1 MRERDGTGLH
11 GLPTRNG
18 RPETRGWLPPSL
30 PGPPRRAH
38 RSPPPL
44 SCRWLPCPLERM
56 PRPPGFSLEVPWPP
70 EPEGRLRPCSFLR
83 HPPSPSHTGP
93 PARAFHMGRVTAFCL
108 LGCLLWK
115 WPGDVCSSA
124 CVCSGHIVLGLG
136 LPLWEPCFFTF
147 PPPPLST
154 KRDMS

>member
-1 MRERDGTGLH
+1 MGGPRPAAGSRRLSPAHPAGHIVPRLH
-11 GLPTRNG
+11 SAAGG
-18 RPETRGWLPPSL
+18 SL
-30 PGPPRRAH
+30 AHGSICLVLQDLASRSPGPQNRKAACG
-38 RSPPPL
+38 L
-44 SCRWLPCPLERM
+44 
-56 PRPPGFSLEVPWPP
+56 VPF
-70 EPEGRLRPCSFLR
+70 CAS
-83 HPPSPSHTGP
+83 PPSPSHTGP

-124 CVCSGHIVLGLG
+124 CVCSGHIILGLG
-136 LPLWEPCFFTF
+136 LPLWEPCFSTF